1 MQLPPDSARLR
12 FAPLSAADAPFILE
26 LVNEPGWIAGIGDR
40 QIHTLEAAAAYV
52 ENGPAASYAR
62 HGFGLYRFSLKATGE
77 PVGIAGLIRRDSLPL
92 PDLGYALLSRH
103 SGQGLA
109 SEAAS
114 AVLSFAANRLG
125 LSTLLAIT
133 TVQNVASIRVLDKC
147 GFVPDG
153 TLALPGDGTE
163 GRQFRWHSP
172 A

>member
-1 MQLPPDSARLR
+1 MHLPPDTARLQ
-12 FAPLSAADAPFILE
+12 FAPLSATDAPFILK

-52 ENGPAASYAR
+52 ESGPAASYAR
-62 HGFGLYRFSLKATGE
+62 HGFGLYRLSMNASGE

-109 SEAAS
+109 SEAAR
-114 AVLSFAANRLG
+114 AILTFAANRLG
-125 LSTLLAIT
+125 LPTLLAIT
-133 TVQNVASIRVLDKC
+133 TTQNVASIRVLEKC

-153 TLALPGDGTE
+153 ILALPGDGTE